1 MRSLIPWKR
10 QDRNLAVQREEDDPF
25 FGLWQDVN
33 RVFGDFFTG
42 TELTPFSAMRGG
54 FTPSINITESEKEIA
69 VTAELPGLDEKDVEL
84 SLSQGALTIR
94 GEKKQENEEKGRDF
108 YRMERSYGTFSR
120 TIPLPRDVV
129 DADKV
134 TAEFEKGV
142 LRVTLPKLE
151 TAQTVSRRIPVN
163 RG

>member
-10 QDRNLAVQREEDDPF
+10 QERDVAVQREESEPF
-25 FGLWQDVN
+25 FSLWQDVN
-33 RVFGDFFTG
+33 RAFDDFFTG
-42 TELTPFSAMRGG
+42 TELTPFSALRGG
-54 FTPSINITESEKEIA
+54 FTPSINVTESDNEIA

-84 SLSQGALTIR
+84 SLSHDALTIK
-94 GEKKQENEEKGRDF
+94 GEKKQESEEKGRDF
-108 YRMERSYGTFSR
+108 YRMERSYGSFSR

-134 TAEFEKGV
+134 TANFDKGV

-151 TAQTVSRRIPVN
+151 TAQTLSRRIPVKT
-163 RG
+163 